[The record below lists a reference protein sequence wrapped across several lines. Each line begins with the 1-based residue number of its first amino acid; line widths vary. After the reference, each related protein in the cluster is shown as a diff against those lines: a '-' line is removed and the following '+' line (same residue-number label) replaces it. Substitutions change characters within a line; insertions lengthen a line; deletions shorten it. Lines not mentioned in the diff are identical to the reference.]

1 MGTCMGRIPF
11 LRERLG
17 CSGRTGFS
25 LLLGLGGGLPGLGDP
40 RESWKSPREAETQRG
55 SERSSRGAGTMRGTD
70 GCRERLRRRDG
81 GEGVR
86 GRPRVAETET
96 KLPRGELKRERQ
108 SRGRAYGEDAE
119 AAETIRATD
128 TLDRESQRPR
138 SAPGRLAEGLME
150 GLRKARL
157 GWDVVIEDDRID
169 DVLKN
174 MTDKAPPGV

>member
-1 MGTCMGRIPF
+1 
-11 LRERLG
+11 
-17 CSGRTGFS
+17 
-25 LLLGLGGGLPGLGDP
+25 
-40 RESWKSPREAETQRG
+40 
-55 SERSSRGAGTMRGTD
+55 MRGTD

-128 TLDRESQRPR
+128 TLDRERQRPR
-138 SAPGRLAEGLME
+138 SAAGRRAEGLLME

-157 GWDVVIEDDRID
+157 GRDVVIEDDRID